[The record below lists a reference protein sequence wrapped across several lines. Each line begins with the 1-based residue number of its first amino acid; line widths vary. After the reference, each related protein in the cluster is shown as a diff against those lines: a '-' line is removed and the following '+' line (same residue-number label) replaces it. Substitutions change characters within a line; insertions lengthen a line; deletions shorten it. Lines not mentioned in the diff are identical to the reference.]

1 MKKITA
7 IICMIFIFAS
17 TFVDAANRKG
27 GHRVGGYTP
36 HGKGSHYIGGHK

>member
-1 MKKITA
+1 MKRVIA
-7 IICMIFIFAS
+7 VICVFFIFAS
-17 TFVDAANRKG
+17 AIAEAANRKG